1 MSHAYVANFAH
12 CVFSTK
18 DRQDSIPIELQPR
31 LWAYLIGI
39 AKNLQIAIIAVGGMP
54 NHIHLLI
61 AAPPAMALSV
71 AIQRLKANSSR
82 WMGEQGL
89 TFEWQK
95 GYAAFSVSPSLVET
109 VTNYIRNQERH
120 HRVRNFEE
128 EFVALLKKSG
138 INYDAEQLFAA

>member
-1 MSHAYVANFAH
+1 MSHAYVANFVH

-18 DRQDSIPIELQPR
+18 ARQNLIPPELQPN

-39 AKNLQIAIIAVGGMP
+39 SKNLQITMIAVGGTP

-61 AAPPAMALSV
+61 APPPAVALSV
-71 AIQRLKANSSR
+71 AIQKLKANSS
-82 WMGEQGL
+82 WWIGEQGL

-95 GYAAFSVSPSLVET
+95 GYAAFSVSPSLVEM

-120 HRVRNFEE
+120 HRTRNFEE
-128 EFVALLKKSG
+128 ELIALLRKSG